1 MVVPIKKELEKKGAD
16 YLVKKLQRADPAPLC
31 SPSTPVCARHMAEK
45 PEKRKM
51 TRES

>member
-1 MVVPIKKELEKKGAD
+1 MVVPIKKEPEKNRAD

-31 SPSTPVCARHMAEK
+31 SPSTPVCAHHMAENQK
-45 PEKRKM
+45 KRKM